1 MSGYREYVVAA
12 LLHDVGK
19 LIRRAKLCR
28 GEPARR
34 HVEESADFVDVVAP
48 ALKAAGVD
56 PQAVRELVLR
66 HHEGGWGVGP
76 YDRAAALERA
86 PGDEESGQGLAMP
99 GRREHEIPLRLPTGV
114 YVPPCPTPQSL
125 SERLIPSTEPPSPEE
140 VCRCYRRAYE
150 ELMRLAAKAAQ
161 RRMGFKELV
170 ETLVNV
176 LKATASFVPAAVYGV
191 REPDTSLYAHS
202 LLAAALASTGG
213 EFYLVSIDVG
223 RIQEYISRAG
233 ATKAAMAI
241 LRGRSLRIN
250 ALQRAA
256 VRWLI
261 DRVETA
267 TYANVLLDT
276 GGEAL
281 LLLPKF
287 DLALLDQLESRVLRE
302 TEGALALY
310 AAAAGPYRLED
321 VARFKD
327 LMRELSQRVT
337 ERKFIYRDY
346 GAPAGPAAKC
356 QFCGRLSAKVT
367 PERLKSGEVVDLCHL
382 CRDELHIGRA
392 ARNLK
397 YIAFL
402 PRGALPPGLAGAE
415 RGDDTAVVNILDY
428 AVVFSG
434 QMSKMPPASHAVY
447 ATNRRDFILD
457 ADGPAY
463 GMWFTNTHIYYREG
477 EDSSLDAAGRYAA
490 FVKMDA
496 NSMGRLKE
504 AASRT
509 PSALITF
516 SLAVSTAY
524 ELYPALLADERYREV
539 PIFVIYAGGD
549 DAVLAGNL
557 EALRYA
563 ASVATYAEKWG
574 FKTAIGA
581 KIDKP
586 QYPIYFAF
594 ADTEERLERAKG
606 IDRGRSIAVLIA
618 EPVTIYEEAAELEN
632 DLEKIPR
639 YREDEETRRMGAF
652 ERKVYERLFAAY
664 ATAAVD
670 GKVDKRVVKR
680 ALAKIA
686 VELVYMLKRREGD
699 KETTGVLEEVA
710 GPLFASAEGV
720 GSFFAD
726 LMAGKGRLD
735 ELRRAV
741 LRLYLHH
748 IALAWAPE

>member
-1 MSGYREYVVAA
+1 MSGSREYVVAA

-19 LIRRAKLCR
+19 LIRRAKLCS

-34 HVEESADFVDVVAP
+34 HVEESADFVDSLAP

-56 PQAVRELVLR
+56 PEAVRELVLR
-66 HHEGGWGVGP
+66 HHEGDWGVGP
-76 YDRAAALERA
+76 YDRAAARERT

-99 GRREHEIPLRLPTGV
+99 DRREHEIPLRLPTGV
-114 YVPPCPTPQSL
+114 YVPPCPTPQRVRES
-125 SERLIPSTEPPSPEE
+125 PSPSPQPPSPEE
-140 VCRCYRRAYE
+140 VCRCYKSAYE
-150 ELMRLAAKAAQ
+150 ELRRLAAKVAQ

-170 ETLVNV
+170 ETLVNI
-176 LKATASFVPAAVYGV
+176 LKATTAFVPAAVYGV
-191 REPDTSLYAHS
+191 KEPDTSLYAHS

-233 ATKAAMAI
+233 STKAAMAI

-287 DLALLDQLESRVLRE
+287 DLALLDQLESRVLQE

-346 GAPAGPAAKC
+346 KAPSGPAAKC
-356 QFCGRLSAKVT
+356 QFCGQLSTKVA
-367 PERLKSGEVVDLCHL
+367 PETLEDGEVINLCHL

-392 ARNLK
+392 ARNLG
-397 YIAFL
+397 YIVFTS
-402 PRGALPPGLAGAE
+402 RSALPPGQAKIEQKG
-415 RGDDTAVVNILDY
+415 TAIVHMLDY
-428 AVVFSG
+428 AVVFGNQALLKPTPS
-434 QMSKMPPASHAVY
+434 AVY

-496 NSMGRLKE
+496 NSMGKLKE

-509 PSALITF
+509 PSALVTF

-524 ELYPALLADERYREV
+524 ELYPALLADESYREE

-549 DAVLAGNL
+549 DAVLAGNI

-594 ADTEERLERAKG
+594 ADTEERLERAKR
-606 IDRGRSIAVLIA
+606 IDRGRSIVVLIA
-618 EPVTIYEEAAELEN
+618 EPVTIYEEAAELEE
-632 DLEKIPR
+632 DLKYIPR
-639 YREDEETRRMGAF
+639 YREDEEARRMGAF

-664 ATAAVD
+664 AAAAVD
-670 GKVDKRVVKR
+670 DKVDKR

-699 KETTGVLEEVA
+699 EDTVKVLREVA
-710 GPLFASAEGV
+710 GPLFANAKEV

-726 LMAGKGRLD
+726 LMAGKRRLD